1 MVSELH
7 CVRISGKYALV
18 MFCGSSY
25 LSRSAGMV
33 TAKTGCTLDPVV
45 FCHEQPFDANVYGY
59 SVIDAQHKDTQNMT
73 TQTCRVLWV
82 ISEVN

>member
-1 MVSELH
+1 
-7 CVRISGKYALV
+7 
-18 MFCGSSY
+18 
-25 LSRSAGMV
+25 MV